1 MCLVEHDGVPL
12 PATEALLLVDEQAVG
27 GDDHIEGGGLLDY
40 AATAVAGLVEDFHI
54 ESRRKATELVA
65 PVEDERGGHH
75 YEGGTLLGTAE
86 QHGDGLERLA
96 QSHIIGEQRTRAPIG
111 QS

>member
-12 PATEALLLVDEQAVG
+12 PSAEALLLVDEQAVG
-27 GDDHIEGGGLLDY
+27 GDDHIEGGCLLDHV
-40 AATAVAGLVEDFHI
+40 AAVVAGLVEDFHVQ
-54 ESRRKATELVA
+54 SRRKAAEFVA

-75 YEGGTLLGTAE
+75 HESGALLGTAE

-96 QSHIIGEQRTRAPIG
+96 QSHIIGEQRTSAPVG